1 MSTLLPRDIGNS
13 NEDPPEAKTVSICI
27 VSHNGYGAISGVTT
41 GHIGGVERQTSLLSR
56 WLAGRGH
63 LVSFLTWN
71 EGGPDEEMVDGVR
84 VIKICGKDA
93 GLAGLRFLHPKW
105 TGLIKSLR
113 KVNADIY
120 YQNCGGCVTGQVAIW
135 CRLHG
140 KPFVFSL
147 ASDADCNPNLPE
159 LRTWRDRIL
168 YKHGLRVASHRVAQT
183 ATQSKRLAK
192 HFGVDSQVIPMPA
205 PGPEP
210 AENFSPNRTT
220 GRIVWVG
227 RVCRVKRPDVLLD
240 IAAAC
245 PHLGFDVA
253 GPLYDDAYTRSVA
266 KRANMLPNVRM
277 LGAVPRGEIS
287 GLYRSASLLCCT
299 SDYEGFPNTFLEAWS
314 HGLPIVSMVDP
325 DNLIES
331 RMLGRVGRNTSA
343 LITGIGELLADPVCF
358 TETSA
363 RVREYFLRNHSIET
377 VIPRFERMFIDL
389 VKLNSNTNGL
399 TLYDNA

>member
-1 MSTLLPRDIGNS
+1 MSASLPVNGKNV
-13 NEDPPEAKTVSICI
+13 NEDPPKAQTVSICI
-27 VSHNGYGAISGVTT
+27 VSHNGYGAISGVTS

-71 EGGPDEEMVDGVR
+71 EGGPEEEMLDGVR

-93 GLAGLRFLHPKW
+93 GLPGLRFLHPKW
-105 TGLIKSLR
+105 TGLITALR

-147 ASDADCNPNLPE
+147 ASDADCNPHLPE
-159 LRTWRDRIL
+159 LRTWRERVL
-168 YKHGLRVASHRVAQT
+168 YKHGLHHASHRVAQT
-183 ATQSKRLAK
+183 ATQRIRLAEN
-192 HFGVDSQVIPMPA
+192 FGVDSQVIPMPA
-205 PGPEP
+205 PRPEP
-210 AENFSPNRTT
+210 VGNFSPNRTT

-227 RVCRVKRPDVLLD
+227 RVCRVKRPDLLLD
-240 IAAAC
+240 LAAAC

-253 GPLYDDAYTRSVA
+253 GPVYDDAYSRAVA
-266 KRANMLPNVRM
+266 KRASMLPNVRM

-314 HGLPIVSMVDP
+314 HGLPIVSTVDP

-331 RMLGRVGRNTSA
+331 RKLGRIGHNTPE
-343 LITGIGELLADPVCF
+343 LISGIGELLMDTACF
-358 TETSA
+358 AETSA
-363 RVREYFLRNHSIET
+363 RVREYFLNHHSMET
-377 VIPRFERMFIDL
+377 VMPRFEKLFIDL
-389 VKLNSNTNGL
+389 VQLKNNNNGV
-399 TLYDNA
+399 THYDHA